1 MTNVSIPSLPNL
13 NLGLAKD
20 ENEGLSMRFKVIV
33 PGLRELTF
41 KSCEG
46 MESEVEV
53 LTFFE
58 GGRLGPGRT
67 ARGRQHVGRIAFAQ
81 GSSST
86 GSGGRSVFDW
96 YMDVAD
102 GSKALEKKTLSVVVS
117 DAEGRDLA
125 EWRVKNAWPCR
136 WVAPL
141 MSTEMTQLTVE
152 YLGFAHEGVERKK

>member
-1 MTNVSIPSLPNL
+1 MSDFSVPAMPKLS
-13 NLGLAKD
+13 LGLAKD
-20 ENEGLSMRFKVIV
+20 ESEGLSTRFKVIV
-33 PGLRELTF
+33 PGMRELTF

-58 GGRLGPGRT
+58 GGRLGPART
-67 ARGRQHVGRIAFAQ
+67 GRGRQHVGRVAFAQ
-81 GSSST
+81 GSAST

-102 GSKALEKKTLSVVVS
+102 GSKPLEKKTLSVLVT

-141 MSTEMTQLTVE
+141 MSTENTQLTVE
-152 YLGFAHEGVERKK
+152 YVSFAHEGVERKK